1 MKPVIAITFTDQC
14 PYLEREWDVKIQYLK
29 QYSCGTPAPVG
40 YHKHDLLC
48 QHYNECTVTE
58 GKFPRKC
65 PVFQNAPDDPR
76 QFD

>member
-14 PYLEREWDVKIQYLK
+14 PYLEREWDVKIQYLT

-48 QHYNECTVTE
+48 QHYNECTVLKE
-58 GKFPRKC
+58 NFPEMPCFSER
-65 PVFQNAPDDPR
+65 A
-76 QFD
+76 